1 MSEAANNPSVT
12 RISCRNEKSSVATP
26 PTSPYK
32 FNPEV
37 TSSPSVHSFTSL
49 EPTPLAQAP
58 AKKEKR
64 RSYLEAVSEN
74 SLHVLE
80 DAPPRQAKSAD
91 PLWLPSGKPVQ
102 L

>member
-1 MSEAANNPSVT
+1 MTNQLIIIPRDENHF
-12 RISCRNEKSSVATP
+12 RKEKSPVATP

-32 FNPEV
+32 FSPEV
-37 TSSPSVHSFTSL
+37 TSSPSVHSFASM
-49 EPTPLAQAP
+49 EPTPLSQAP

-74 SLHVLE
+74 SLNVLE
-80 DAPPRQAKSAD
+80 NAPPRQSKSAD